1 MTAQAPPRFLTLEGI
16 DGAGKSTH
24 IAGIGAY
31 LREQGEQ
38 VVLSREPGGS
48 ELAEA
53 LRALLLQREMS
64 MLTELLIVFAARR
77 DHLDRVILPA
87 LARGAWVVCD
97 RFTDATWAYQG
108 GGRGVPST
116 QIAWLEQEVQGALK
130 PLRTFWFDLEPREA
144 AQRRAA
150 TRPRESAAVKPSAH
164 PSPPEDDA
172 AAGPEDR
179 FEAEDLDFFFGCAEP
194 THTAPR
200 STRILSFDW
209 MLASR
214 RPRSPVKSSP
224 IWSACSRWRGSGVD
238 EGEEPECR
246 NVANGNGE
254 NRIGANRSAD

>member
-1 MTAQAPPRFLTLEGI
+1 MTALAPPRFLTLEGI

-150 TRPRESAAVKPSAH
+150 TRRRESDAVKPAAR
-164 PSPPEDDA
+164 PSPPADDA

-179 FEAEDLDFFFGCAEP
+179 FEAEDLDFFF
-194 THTAPR
+194 R
-200 STRILSFDW
+200 V
-209 MLASR
+209 R
-214 RPRSPVKSSP
+214 RAYAHRAAQYPDTFLRLD
-224 IWSACSRWRGSGVD
+224 ACLPQATIAGQIQSDLERLLKMAR
-238 EGEEPECR
+238 EQC
-246 NVANGNGE
+246 
-254 NRIGANRSAD
+254 